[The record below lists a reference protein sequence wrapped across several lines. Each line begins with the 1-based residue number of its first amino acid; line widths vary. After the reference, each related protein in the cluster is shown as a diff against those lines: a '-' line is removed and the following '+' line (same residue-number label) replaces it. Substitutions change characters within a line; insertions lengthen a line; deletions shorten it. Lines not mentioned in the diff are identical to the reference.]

1 MLPHQ
6 DILACQENIIPK
18 LHVAARSVDY
28 RQLTLTLRKPVSY
41 AVQLVN
47 HLGEIIETGRD
58 FKDEIFID
66 LLSRWDVQTMISTN
80 PIKTIDQFFD
90 EAKDRAAKVL
100 FDLSLTH
107 SAIEVSW
114 SSSGYDSDIV
124 IWIDE
129 SSDNQT
135 NLDADFIDIVLEII
149 DRKRYYWIQILN
161 GMTPSGG
168 F

>member
-1 MLPHQ
+1 MRSIHMTEGI
-6 DILACQENIIPK
+6 DIIPK
-18 LHVAARSVDY
+18 LHVAARSIDY

-41 AVQLVN
+41 AVQLIN
-47 HLGEIIETGRD
+47 HLGEIIETGKD
-58 FKDEIFID
+58 FKDDIFID
-66 LLSRWDVQTMISTN
+66 LLSRWDVQQSCSTN
-80 PIKTIDQFFD
+80 PVKSIDQFFD

-114 SSSGYDSDIV
+114 NRGKYDSDIV

-129 SSDNQT
+129 SPDHQT

-149 DRKRYYWIQILN
+149 DRKRQWWKGLMYRMSSTREL
-161 GMTPSGG
+161 

>member
-1 MLPHQ
+1 MLPRQ
-6 DILACQENIIPK
+6 DIIPK
-18 LHVAARSVDY
+18 LHVAAKSVGY
-28 RQLTLTLRKPVSY
+28 RQLTMTLRKPVAY
-41 AVQLVN
+41 TVQLIN

-66 LLSRWDVQTMISTN
+66 LLSRWDVQQSCSTN
-80 PIKTIDQFFD
+80 PVKSIDQFFD

-129 SSDNQT
+129 SPDHQT

-149 DRKRYYWIQILN
+149 DRKRQWWKGLMYR
-161 GMTPSGG
+161 MSSTREM

>member
-1 MLPHQ
+1 MLLQQ
-6 DILACQENIIPK
+6 DILPK
-18 LHVAARSVDY
+18 LHVAARSVAY
-28 RQLTLTLRKPVSY
+28 RQLTMTLRKPVAY
-41 AVQLVN
+41 TVQLIN

-58 FKDEIFID
+58 FKDENFID
-66 LLSRWDVQTMISTN
+66 LLSRWDVQTAISTN
-80 PIKTIDQFFD
+80 PVKTIDQFFD

-107 SAIEVSW
+107 SVLEVSW
-114 SSSGYDSDIV
+114 FREEYDSDIV

-135 NLDADFIDIVLEII
+135 NLDADFIDLVLEII
-149 DRKRYYWIQILN
+149 DRKRYYWMQTLN
-161 GMTPSGG
+161 GITPSGG

>member
-1 MLPHQ
+1 MSNS
-6 DILACQENIIPK
+6 ETIIPK
-18 LHVAARSVDY
+18 LHVAAKSVAY
-28 RQLTLTLRKPVSY
+28 RQLTLTLRKPVAY
-41 AVQLVN
+41 TVQLIN

-66 LLSRWDVQTMISTN
+66 LLSRWDVQTAITTN
-80 PIKTIDQFFD
+80 PMKTVDQFFD
-90 EAKDRAAKVL
+90 EAKERAAQVL

-107 SAIEVSW
+107 SVLEVSW

-135 NLDADFIDIVLEII
+135 NLDADFIDLVLEII
-149 DRKRYYWIQILN
+149 ERKRQWWKGLLN
-161 GMTPSGG
+161 RMEYTRETL
-168 F
+168 

>member
-1 MLPHQ
+1 MLLQQ
-6 DILACQENIIPK
+6 DILPK
-18 LHVAARSVDY
+18 LHVAARSVAY
-28 RQLTLTLRKPVSY
+28 RQLTMTLRKPVAY
-41 AVQLVN
+41 TVQLIN

-58 FKDEIFID
+58 FKDENFID
-66 LLSRWDVQTMISTN
+66 LLSRWDVQTAISTN
-80 PIKTIDQFFD
+80 PVKTIDQFFD

-107 SAIEVSW
+107 SVLEVSW
-114 SSSGYDSDIV
+114 FREEYDSDIV

-135 NLDADFIDIVLEII
+135 NLDADFIDLVLEII
-149 DRKRYYWIQILN
+149 DRKRYYWIQLLN
-161 GMTPSGG
+161 GMTPPKGG

>member
-1 MLPHQ
+1 MN
-6 DILACQENIIPK
+6 DSETIIPK
-18 LHVAARSVDY
+18 LHVASRSIDY

-41 AVQLVN
+41 SVQLIN

-66 LLSRWDVQTMISTN
+66 LLSRWDVQTAITTN
-80 PIKTIDQFFD
+80 PMKTVDQFFD

-107 SAIEVSW
+107 SVLEVSW
-114 SSSGYDSDIV
+114 SSNGYDSDIV

-129 SSDNQT
+129 SSDHQT
-135 NLDADFIDIVLEII
+135 NLDADFIDLVLEII
-149 DRKRYYWIQILN
+149 DRKRQYWKELICNMNRTRVRL
-161 GMTPSGG
+161 

>member
-1 MLPHQ
+1 MLPRQ
-6 DILACQENIIPK
+6 DIIPK
-18 LHVAARSVDY
+18 LHVAARSVEY
-28 RQLTLTLRKPVSY
+28 RQLTLTLRRPVEY
-41 AVQLVN
+41 TVQLIN

-66 LLSRWDVQTMISTN
+66 LLSRWDVQTAITTN
-80 PIKTIDQFFD
+80 PMKTVDQFFD

-129 SSDNQT
+129 SPDHQT

-149 DRKRYYWIQILN
+149 DRKRQWWKGLMYR
-161 GMTPSGG
+161 MSSTREM

>member
-1 MLPHQ
+1 MLPQQ
-6 DILACQENIIPK
+6 DIIPK
-18 LHVAARSVDY
+18 LHVASRSVDY
-28 RQLTLTLRKPVSY
+28 RQLALTLRRPVEY
-41 AVQLVN
+41 TVQLIN

-58 FKDEIFID
+58 FKDGIFID
-66 LLSRWDVQTMISTN
+66 LLSRWDVQQSCSTN
-80 PIKTIDQFFD
+80 PVKSIDQFFD

-149 DRKRYYWIQILN
+149 DRKRQYWKGLLN
-161 GMTPSGG
+161 NMCRTREI